1 MKLDLMYNKVKLFL
15 RCVIWIHIYEV
26 VAHEIIVGE

>member
-1 MKLDLMYNKVKLFL
+1 MKLDLMCNKVKLFL
-15 RCVIWIHIYEV
+15 RCGILIQIYEV